1 MDCSKHP
8 VDHEAYPGVT
18 SIVTNML
25 VAREA
30 SEHGLERKMYRN
42 ASKGA
47 YINEFVITVT
57 NP

>member
-8 VDHEAYPGVT
+8 ADHEAYPGVT

-25 VAREA
+25 VPREA
-30 SEHGLERKMYRN
+30 SEHSLERKVYRN

-47 YINEFVITVT
+47 YVNDCVVTVT